1 MFCDLR
7 IVRTAKFSELSD
19 SIFLADFTGN
29 NRSIGKVF
37 NKRQVF
43 RKDTLVD
50 IKELFNNRSRKVE
63 RLHSRD
69 LKTSL

>member
-1 MFCDLR
+1 MFSDLR
-7 IVRTAKFSELSD
+7 IVRTAKFSELSYG
-19 SIFLADFTGN
+19 IFLADFAGN
-29 NRSIGKVF
+29 NRSIGEMF
-37 NKRQVF
+37 DKRQVF

-50 IKELFNNRSRKVE
+50 IKELFNYRSRKVE